1 MLTLQI
7 SFIKNCDVDPRI
19 GSGFMWPL
27 SLTMACIILLLLKAP
42 VVVSLIQTSMYNWS
56 GAFAVTNQRPS
67 QNLFSGLKDCF
78 GLLIVQFGYVGLLG

>member
-7 SFIKNCDVDPRI
+7 LFIKNCDVDPRI

-42 VVVSLIQTSMYNWS
+42 VVVSVIRDSMYNWS
-56 GAFAVTNQRPS
+56 RALAVTNKCAI
-67 QNLFSGLKDCF
+67 QNLFSSLKDCF
-78 GLLIVQFGYVGLLG
+78 GLLIVQFGYVGLLR